1 MQKKKHY
8 ILKLLMV
15 LLVVLCA
22 WIYFWD
28 KPAPEK
34 TVTVDLN
41 NDILQ
46 N

>member
-8 ILKLLMV
+8 ILKLL
-15 LLVVLCA
+15 LVVLVVFCA
-22 WIYFWD
+22 WVYFWD
-28 KPAPEK
+28 KSAPEK
-34 TVTVDLN
+34 TVIVDLN